1 MGSWGK
7 KTRWARE
14 QFVCTVLHGEM
25 PPSKRPRQPPIPGAA
40 VSDGDVADISTVP
53 FRCSRCDAMVVVP
66 RIPSTGRPDLLVL
79 AEHLETAGRCSAGVV
94 LYDDAVTERTEATE
108 ELRRKDEGALSALME
123 SLWKQRESADA
134 ADRRGQGTV
143 TTIWLMNPKTPQN
156 MGSVLR
162 AMSVYQD
169 GAAVIYSG
177 SRYDIAAKFST
188 DPHDGGVSI
197 PKVHVHDM
205 AHAMRFLAGRTVVQG
220 DAGGGASSPQ
230 LRSAKYVAVDLI
242 SEAVPLHLFAH
253 DVDVSTTPSH
263 CVVGYLF
270 GPEDGTLSAE
280 VLGECDAAVYIPTK
294 GSMNLAATVN
304 VLLYDRQA
312 KHLLQQ
318 PEQLV
323 RLSTD
328 ATGGR
333 SINNHHSTSLL
344 R

>member
-25 PPSKRPRQPPIPGAA
+25 PPSKRPRQPPTPGAA
-40 VSDGDVADISTVP
+40 VSEGDVSDISTVP

-79 AEHLETAGRCSAGVV
+79 AEHLETAGRCSAGVI
-94 LYDDAVTERTEATE
+94 LYDDAVTERTEVTN
-108 ELRRKDEGALSALME
+108 ELRRKDEVALSALME
-123 SLWKQRESADA
+123 SLWKQSESSDA
-134 ADRRGQGTV
+134 ANGRGQGTV

-188 DPHDGGVSI
+188 DPHDGGVAI

-205 AHAMRFLAGRTVVQG
+205 AHAMRFLAGRTDVQ
-220 DAGGGASSPQ
+220 GASSPPM
-230 LRSAKYVAVDLI
+230 RSAKYIAVDLI
-242 SEAVPLHLFAH
+242 SEAVPLHIFAH
-253 DVDVSTTPSH
+253 DVDVRTAPSQR

-280 VLGECDAAVYIPTK
+280 VLGECDAAVYVPTK

-318 PEQLV
+318 PEQLG